1 MVFYQSFRFLAF
13 VSNKEKLGNNK
24 YIKISQDYFQFND
37 NEMLI
42 FLAVISLLILLINY
56 LFRILD
62 AWYSAYV
69 NQNIFVSLSTKLFR
83 YYITRPY
90 KFHLV
95 NSTNELLEKISV
107 KVNFLVIGFIQP
119 IFQIFGKVCTIFFIA
134 IILVQLNTSVLLL
147 VSLIIFFTYLMI
159 F

>member
-1 MVFYQSFRFLAF
+1 MDMIGILSIIPFLAF

-119 IFQIFGKVCTIFFIA
+119 IFKSWEKF
-134 IILVQLNTSVLLL
+134 VL
-147 VSLIIFFTYLMI
+147 SFYSDNIGTT
-159 F
+159 